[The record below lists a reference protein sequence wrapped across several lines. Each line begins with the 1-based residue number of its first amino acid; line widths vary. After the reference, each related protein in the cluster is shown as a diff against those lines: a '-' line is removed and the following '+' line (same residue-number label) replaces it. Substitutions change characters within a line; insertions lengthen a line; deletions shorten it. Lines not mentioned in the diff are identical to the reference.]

1 MAINKGL
8 EKQLAKETLSLMV
21 NDDEERVEKKYQF
34 YLQYTSGYQK
44 QLDTNLQLFMMHVY
58 SLYQI
63 SKLNDHKLHLTHN
76 ENGKMYTM

>member
-34 YLQYTSGYQK
+34 YLQYTRGYSR
-44 QLDTNLQLFMMHVY
+44 QLDTNLQSFMMHVY
-58 SLYQI
+58 SLYRI
-63 SKLNDHKLHLTHN
+63 SKLNDHNTAK
-76 ENGKMYTM
+76 